1 MSTNFLKVKRKML
14 QEIAETPMH
23 TGKSW
28 ADIMLRAAGRC
39 RSDEDQKDFMRFILN
54 PDDSFD
60 IPEPTFMD
68 CDTTADVLIQKVQS
82 MKIIDTEEEKECE
95 VEIELQ
101 NEIVTNG
108 GTTFI
113 KVTPVKCTS

>member
-1 MSTNFLKVKRKML
+1 
-14 QEIAETPMH
+14 
-23 TGKSW
+23 
-28 ADIMLRAAGRC
+28 
-39 RSDEDQKDFMRFILN
+39 
-54 PDDSFD
+54 
-60 IPEPTFMD
+60 MD

-82 MKIIDTEEEKECE
+82 MTIKDTEEEKECE
-95 VEIELQ
+95 VEIKLQ

>member
-39 RSDEDQKDFMRFILN
+39 RSDEDQKNFMRFILN

-60 IPEPTFMD
+60 IPEN
-68 CDTTADVLIQKVQS
+68 VYGL
-82 MKIIDTEEEKECE
+82 
-95 VEIELQ
+95 
-101 NEIVTNG
+101 
-108 GTTFI
+108 
-113 KVTPVKCTS
+113 